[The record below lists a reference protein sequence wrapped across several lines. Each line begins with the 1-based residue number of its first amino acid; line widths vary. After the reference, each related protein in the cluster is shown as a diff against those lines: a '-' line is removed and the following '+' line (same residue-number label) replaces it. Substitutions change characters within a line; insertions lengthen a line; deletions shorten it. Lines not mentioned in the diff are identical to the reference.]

1 MSISYLNAERYADPT
16 AYEALKNIERSEK
29 RQFRPLVYV
38 CSPYS
43 RDIEANTE
51 AARRYCRFAVD
62 KGYIPVAPHLL
73 YPQFL
78 DDTDDDDRN
87 LGLFFGNVLMGKCHE
102 VWVFGSRISS
112 GMEAEITRAKRK
124 NYMIRH
130 FSTDLK
136 EVTEHE
142 R

>member
-16 AYEALKNIERSEK
+16 AYQALTNIERAEK

-43 RDIEANTE
+43 GDVEANTE

-73 YPQFL
+73 YPRAYQTSRSRGRRLRRGFR
-78 DDTDDDDRN
+78 DCTEYIRIHKPHSY
-87 LGLFFGNVLMGKCHE
+87 GR
-102 VWVFGSRISS
+102 GSR
-112 GMEAEITRAKRK
+112 
-124 NYMIRH
+124 
-130 FSTDLK
+130 
-136 EVTEHE
+136 EVEHLSHA
-142 R
+142 

>member
-16 AYEALKNIERSEK
+16 AYQALTNIERSEK

-43 RDIEANTE
+43 GDIEANAKAT
-51 AARRYCRFAVD
+51 RRYCRFAVD
-62 KGYIPVAPHLL
+62 KGYIPIAPHLL

-78 DDTDDDDRN
+78 DDTDTNERS
-87 LGLFFGNVLMGKCHE
+87 LGLFFGNVLMSKCHE
-102 VWVFGSRISS
+102 VWVFGSHISS
-112 GMEAEITRAKRK
+112 GMEAEISRAKRK
-124 NYMIRH
+124 NYIIRH
-130 FSTDLK
+130 FSIDLK
-136 EVTEHE
+136 EVPPND

>member
-16 AYEALKNIERSEK
+16 AYQALTNIEREEK

-43 RDIEANTE
+43 GDIDTNTE

-78 DDTDDDDRN
+78 DDADTDERN
-87 LGLFFGNVLMGKCHE
+87 LGLFFGNVLMSKCHE

-112 GMEAEITRAKRK
+112 GMEAEIARAKRK
-124 NYMIRH
+124 NYIIRH

-136 EVTEHE
+136 EVLPND

>member
-1 MSISYLNAERYADPT
+1 MSISYFNAERYADPT
-16 AYEALKNIERSEK
+16 AYEALTNIERSEK

-43 RDIEANTE
+43 GDIEANTE
-51 AARRYCRFAVD
+51 AARRYCRFAVE

-78 DDTDDDDRN
+78 DDTDDDERN
-87 LGLFFGNVLMGKCHE
+87 LGLFFGNVLMSKCHE

-124 NYMIRH
+124 NFIIRH